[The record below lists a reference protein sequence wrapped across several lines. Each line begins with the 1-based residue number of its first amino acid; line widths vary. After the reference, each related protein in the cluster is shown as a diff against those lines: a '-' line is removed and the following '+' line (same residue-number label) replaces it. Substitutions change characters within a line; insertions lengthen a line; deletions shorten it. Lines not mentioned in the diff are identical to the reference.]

1 MTCLKKSVL
10 ALAAWGLLAAIS
22 PSFARAQVSYPP
34 QGAVASPPPPVV
46 TYAAPAPVVTYSA
59 PAPVVDTAS
68 VYYSYASPVA
78 TYAPGVVA
86 YSAPLAPVRVLPARY
101 SFYQP
106 AVVAPVYASQVYSSP
121 VYSSTYYR
129 GPSGRRVYNYTDY
142 GPYTYPYAY
151 GSNYYTPGYF
161 RY

>member
-1 MTCLKKSVL
+1 MTRLKKSVL
-10 ALAAWGLLAAIS
+10 ALAAWGLLAAVS
-22 PSFARAQVSYPP
+22 PSFARAQTS
-34 QGAVASPPPPVV
+34 PPVV
-46 TYAAPAPVVTYSA
+46 TYAAPAPVGTYSA

-86 YSAPLAPVRVLPARY
+86 YSAPLAPVRVLPTRY

-106 AVVAPVYASQVYSSP
+106 AVVAPVHASQVYSSP
-121 VYSSTYYR
+121 VYSSTYSR
-129 GPSGRRVYNYTDY
+129 GASGRRVDNYTDY

-151 GSNYYTPGYF
+151 GSNYYTPGFF
-161 RY
+161 R